1 MFGFESALRQLIR
14 LGPDGTVRQAHP
26 ITMDPSLVGDAGE
39 AVPSRQSFRLAR
51 SLGKPVYSKAYPY
64 FTNDWQFEVRV
75 PVSRDG
81 RIGGFAPPNCRL
93 PVIFLTG
100 HGGVPMAVQA
110 FKDGAFNFIEKPYD
124 DKALV
129 DKVLATLEHDVK
141 RCTRESSVLP
151 V

>member
-1 MFGFESALRQLIR
+1 
-14 LGPDGTVRQAHP
+14 
-26 ITMDPSLVGDAGE
+26 
-39 AVPSRQSFRLAR
+39 
-51 SLGKPVYSKAYPY
+51 
-64 FTNDWQFEVRV
+64 
-75 PVSRDG
+75 
-81 RIGGFAPPNCRL
+81 
-93 PVIFLTG
+93 
-100 HGGVPMAVQA
+100 MAVQA

>member
-81 RIGGFAPPNCRL
+81 RIGGFAPEL
-93 PVIFLTG
+93 PSAGDFS
-100 HGGVPMAVQA
+100 HRARRCADGGSGLQRRR
-110 FKDGAFNFIEKPYD
+110 FQF
-124 DKALV
+124 
-129 DKVLATLEHDVK
+129 H
-141 RCTRESSVLP
+141 
-151 V
+151 